1 MGAIRKCH
9 FISKRKVS
17 RIILSIIICTHN
29 RADLARDAIL
39 SVLNQEIY
47 TEEEILVID
56 NASTDHTAKIVQ
68 ELEPRYPSI
77 RYIFEPKVG
86 LSNARNRGWQEARGK
101 YVAYIDDDTRLPPH
115 WLQRALKIISTEA
128 PIAFGGPF
136 YAQYNTPKPE
146 WYKDE
151 YGSYLFAD
159 KVGYMEK
166 EGCITGGNMF
176 IKQEILAQLN
186 GFPVDMGMNGKKAG
200 YAEETQLLRRM
211 VDMYGKCLYFDP
223 ELFIY
228 HIVSPKKMRLIS
240 HLRIQYAS
248 GRDYQFAIYKGQ
260 RLRLRSILHEIFNLL
275 LAIVYEIIRALA
287 RDKKKYPYFQQ
298 YIVDKT
304 SRKVLELGIQY
315 ARLKTYF
322 NHKPDSD

>member
-1 MGAIRKCH
+1 MGASRKCH
-9 FISKRKVS
+9 FILKRKVS
-17 RIILSIIICTHN
+17 NIILSIIICTHN
-29 RADLARDAIL
+29 RAELVRDAIL
-39 SVLNQEIY
+39 SVFNQGINM
-47 TEEEILVID
+47 EEEVLVID
-56 NASTDHTAKIVQ
+56 NASTDHTAQVVQ
-68 ELEPRYPSI
+68 ELEMRHPTI

-86 LSNARNRGWQEARGK
+86 LSNARNRGWEEARGK

-115 WLQRALKIISTEA
+115 WLQKALKIISTEA

-136 YAQYNTPKPE
+136 YPVYITPKPA

-151 YGSYLFAD
+151 YGSYVFAD

-186 GFPVDMGMNGKKAG
+186 GFPVEMGMNGKKAA

-211 VDMYGKCLYFDP
+211 IDMYGKCLYFDP

-228 HIVSPKKMRLIS
+228 HIVLPQKMRLIS
-240 HLRIQYAS
+240 HLRIQFAS

-260 RLRLRSILHEIFNLL
+260 RLLLRSILHETFNLK
-275 LAIVYEIIRALA
+275 LAIVYEIIRTLV

-315 ARLKTYF
+315 ARLKTYL